1 MKVDADTR
9 QRLTSTLML
18 VAQLYRVVTGCF
30 LTVFVP
36 HSCGDTM
43 CSFTHN
49 LTSTDSLH
57 EIALLFNTFCFLCFL
72 FLYFAEASREAFA
85 IEYLDI
91 EPSKPNDNLDEA
103 IERYPTLKSRMF
115 ALNSRYSRAVSICTV
130 AHTANL
136 GVSLIDIC
144 HAWPGSPAIAPLVS
158 YTMLVNSK
166 LIGART
172 VAKESL
178 SSERM
183 YSAYLTTPRTYNAI
197 DKDHRLPD
205 MVVDAEA
212 GEEKED
218 KEQEEEAP
226 KEVEEVEE
234 VKQEEEEKEAS
245 EEHIEIEMSDTRV

>member
-1 MKVDADTR
+1 MRIDADTK
-9 QRLTSTLML
+9 QRLKSAVTLM
-18 VAQLYRVVTGCF
+18 AQLYRVVTGCF

-36 HSCGDTM
+36 HSCGNTM
-43 CSFTHN
+43 CSFSHN

-57 EIALLFNTFCFLCFL
+57 QIALLFNVFCFLCFL

-91 EPSKPNDNLDEA
+91 EPSKPNNNLDEA

-115 ALNSRYSRAVSICTV
+115 ALNSRYSRAVSICSA
-130 AHTANL
+130 AHAANL
-136 GVSLIDIC
+136 GASFIDIWF
-144 HAWPGSPAIAPLVS
+144 AWPGSPAIAPLVS
-158 YTMLVNSK
+158 YTMLVNTK

-205 MVVDAEA
+205 MVADAEA
-212 GEEKED
+212 GKEK
-218 KEQEEEAP
+218 KEEEAP
-226 KEVEEVEE
+226 EE
-234 VKQEEEEKEAS
+234 VKAVKQEEEEEEKEAS
-245 EEHIEIEMSDTRV
+245 EEHIEIELTDDRV

>member
-1 MKVDADTR
+1 MRIDADTK
-9 QRLTSTLML
+9 QRLKSALTLM
-18 VAQLYRVVTGCF
+18 AQLYRVVTGCF

-43 CSFTHN
+43 CSFSHN

-57 EIALLFNTFCFLCFL
+57 EIALLFNTFCFLCFI
-72 FLYFAEASREAFA
+72 FLYFAEATREAFA

-158 YTMLVNSK
+158 YTMLINTK

-178 SSERM
+178 TSERM

-197 DKDHRLPD
+197 DKDHRLPG
-205 MVVDAEA
+205 A
-212 GEEKED
+212 GEEKKE

-226 KEVEEVEE
+226 EE
-234 VKQEEEEKEAS
+234 VKAVKQEEEEEEKEAS

>member
-1 MKVDADTR
+1 MKIDADTK
-9 QRLTSTLML
+9 QRLKSAVTLM
-18 VAQLYRVVTGCF
+18 AQLYRVVTGCF

-43 CSFTHN
+43 CSFSHN

-57 EIALLFNTFCFLCFL
+57 QIALLFNVFCFLCFL

-103 IERYPTLKSRMF
+103 IERYPKLKSRMF

-136 GVSLIDIC
+136 GASFIDIWF
-144 HAWPGSPAIAPLVS
+144 AWPGSPALAPLIS
-158 YTMLVNSK
+158 YSMLINTK

-178 SSERM
+178 TSERM

-212 GEEKED
+212 GKEKED
-218 KEQEEEAP
+218 KEQEEEEAP
-226 KEVEEVEE
+226 EE
-234 VKQEEEEKEAS
+234 VKAVKQEEEEEKEAS